1 MPTKKDVATN
11 MSPNQIIIQPFVPRK
26 NSLSARIGAYADH
39 WGTSGFFSEK
49 IPFSTVTSREIATKL
64 IDIIVF
70 LEQQN

>member
-39 WGTSGFFSEK
+39 WGTSVFFPKRSL
-49 IPFSTVTSREIATKL
+49 F
-64 IDIIVF
+64 
-70 LEQQN
+70 QQ